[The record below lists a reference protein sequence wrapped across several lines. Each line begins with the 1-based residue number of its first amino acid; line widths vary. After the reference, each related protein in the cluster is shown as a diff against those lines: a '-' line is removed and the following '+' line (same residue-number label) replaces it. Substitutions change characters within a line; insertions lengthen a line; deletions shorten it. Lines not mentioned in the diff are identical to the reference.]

1 MVLFGKKGDI
11 GENNLIKEI
20 IMFDLPLH
28 PIIVHFA
35 IVVGFAVPVVGFGL
49 WYAIKNNWVD
59 GKAWRVVVG
68 MALLYTVLAIVTVQL
83 GEVDEEKVEKIV
95 AEDVIEHH
103 EEAGEAIPWIA
114 GVLFLAAFAGCRGKN
129 AQKIQLVFSIIAL
142 LALIPLGNAGHT
154 GGELV
159 YEYGAANAHLSPEKW
174 AQIKSGVKP
183 AGEHGDHEHGH
194 DDDD

>member
-1 MVLFGKKGDI
+1 
-11 GENNLIKEI
+11 
-20 IMFDLPLH
+20 MFDLPFH
-28 PIIVHFA
+28 PITVHFA
-35 IVVGFAVPVVGFGL
+35 IAVGFAVPVFGFGL
-49 WYAIKNNWVD
+49 WYAIKKNWVED
-59 GKAWRVVVG
+59 KGWRVVVG
-68 MALLYTVLAIVTVQL
+68 MAFLYTLLAIVTVQL

-114 GVLFLAAFAGCRGKN
+114 GILFVGALAGCRGKK
-129 AQKIQLVFSIIAL
+129 ARKFQLIFSIVAT

-159 YEYGAANAHLSPEKW
+159 YEYGAANAHLSPERW
-174 AQIKSGVKP
+174 AELKSGVKP
-183 AGEHGDHEHGH
+183 AGEHGDHDHDH